1 MNKLGLTTT
10 EAELSLKKYGNNA
23 LSQPPRE
30 GFGAKLWGN
39 FQDPIIRIL
48 ILALGINII
57 FAYTGHADWL
67 ETIGIF
73 MAIILATFVSTWSE
87 YSNENAFQKLQEEA
101 SKIRCKV
108 WRDGEPL
115 ELPIDDIVTGDAV
128 ILAAGDKVPADGLIL
143 EGDLKVDQAALNGES
158 EEAEKLPA
166 PLDYDWPEKI
176 DFLDT
181 SRIYRGSVVVEGTG
195 VMQTVK
201 IGDNSVYGKLT
212 QELKDD
218 ERDSPLKLKLKHLA
232 HQISYFG
239 YAGGVLITIAVMVH
253 NMIQAGGWAAYTAN
267 LPVVLEDFLQALI
280 LGVIIIVMAV
290 PEGLPLMIAIVSSL
304 NMKKMLKDN
313 VLVRKLAGIETAG
326 SLNLLFT
333 DKTGTITRGHL
344 EVVGFL
350 TGDLQEYD
358 GFAALPET
366 VRELVYQNSAFNTS
380 AVVTEGK
387 IVGGNITEQALS
399 SYIGTYRSAKLM
411 ERLHYLPF
419 NSTNKYSLAQV
430 QAGGRTA
437 LPSGEAAGTASR
449 ITGETAA
456 LSGGYCLLK
465 GAPEKLLD
473 RADTYLDGEGQ
484 IQTLTGA
491 QKALIDKKLLA
502 YANRA
507 IRMLALCTGP
517 AGMKAEPLPEN
528 GLTLVGV
535 FAIRD
540 EVRPEAVQAIGAVQD
555 AGVQIVMITGDRKE
569 TALAIAKDAGL
580 FRGGRD
586 IVWTSDDLAAKK
598 DEEIKLEL
606 RHLRVVSRALPMDKS
621 RLVRLSQ
628 EMGLVVGMTGDGVN
642 DSPALKKADVGF
654 AMGSGTEVA
663 KEAGDIV
670 ILDDNFLS
678 IKNAILYGR
687 TIYNSICKFITFQLT
702 INFSAVAINFIAPFI
717 GVDKPLTIIQILWI
731 NLVMDTLAAL
741 AFGGEPALEKYLEEK
756 PKERTAPLV
765 SRKMLSSITLG
776 GIYMTAVAIAF
787 YKSAWV
793 DHLFRDAPDHIYVYT
808 GFFCTYILMA
818 VANGFNVRSSGL
830 NLWEHLERNK
840 GFIDV
845 MLIILIVQVAM
856 TFIGGRLLRTAPLTL
871 TEWGVVAIFALSII
885 GVDLL
890 RKLITG
896 SLKREAGTRG

>member
-1 MNKLGLTTT
+1 
-10 EAELSLKKYGNNA
+10 
-23 LSQPPRE
+23 
-30 GFGAKLWGN
+30 
-39 FQDPIIRIL
+39 
-48 ILALGINII
+48 
-57 FAYTGHADWL
+57 
-67 ETIGIF
+67 
-73 MAIILATFVSTWSE
+73 
-87 YSNENAFQKLQEEA
+87 
-101 SKIRCKV
+101 
-108 WRDGEPL
+108 
-115 ELPIDDIVTGDAV
+115 
-128 ILAAGDKVPADGLIL
+128 
-143 EGDLKVDQAALNGES
+143 
-158 EEAEKLPA
+158 
-166 PLDYDWPEKI
+166 
-176 DFLDT
+176 
-181 SRIYRGSVVVEGTG
+181 
-195 VMQTVK
+195 
-201 IGDNSVYGKLT
+201 
-212 QELKDD
+212 
-218 ERDSPLKLKLKHLA
+218 
-232 HQISYFG
+232 
-239 YAGGVLITIAVMVH
+239 
-253 NMIQAGGWAAYTAN
+253 
-267 LPVVLEDFLQALI
+267 
-280 LGVIIIVMAV
+280 
-290 PEGLPLMIAIVSSL
+290 MIAIVSSL

-326 SLNLLFT
+326 SLNMLFT
-333 DKTGTITRGHL
+333 DKTGTITKGHL

-350 TGDLQEYD
+350 TGDLKEYD
-358 GFAALPET
+358 SFKALPEQ
-366 VRELVYQNSAFNTS
+366 VRELVYQNSALNTS

-387 IVGGNITEQALS
+387 IVGGNITEQAMS
-399 SYIGTYRSAKLM
+399 SYIGSYRSDKTM
-411 ERLHYLPF
+411 KRLHYLPF

-430 QAGGRTA
+430 
-437 LPSGEAAGTASR
+437 GE
-449 ITGETAA
+449 TGEG
-456 LSGGYCLLK
+456 SQGKGCCILK

-473 RADTYLDGEGQ
+473 RTDTYLDAEGNLQ
-484 IQTLTGA
+484 ALSQA
-491 QKALIDKKLLA
+491 QKAVLDKKLLE

-517 AGMKAEPLPEN
+517 VGMKAEPLPEG

-540 EVRPEAVQAIGAVQD
+540 EVRQEAVQAIKEVQD

-569 TALAIAKDAGL
+569 TALAIARDAGL

-586 IVWTSDDLAAKK
+586 IVWTSDDLAGKS
-598 DEEIKLEL
+598 DQDIKLEL

-741 AFGGEPALEKYLEEK
+741 AFGGEPALKKYLEEK

-765 SRKMLSSITLG
+765 SKKMLTSITVG
-776 GIYMTAVAIAF
+776 GAYMTLVAIAF
-787 YKSAWV
+787 YKSPWV
-793 DHLFRDAPDHIYVYT
+793 DHLFRDAANHIYVYT

-845 MLIILIVQVAM
+845 MLIIVIVQVAM

-871 TEWGVVAIFALSII
+871 TEWGVVVVFALSII
-885 GVDLL
+885 VVDLL
-890 RKLITG
+890 RKFISG
-896 SLKREAGTRG
+896 NLKA